1 VFVGF
6 DYIAKPANLP
16 ALAPFALIV
25 AAGIQAPALKLHRT
39 RCTENAA
46 GGAFLRHFLPDR

>member
-39 RCTENAA
+39 RCTEDAA